1 MCYNIIAVNEL
12 VVVYSAHVC
21 ICHIKKIGGLQVADN
36 LVHSSSMPVGAQTL
50 VTEAHVEVSR
60 EKFSFG
66 KKKTRTMVISSIKK
80 TQPRNS

>member
-12 VVVYSAHVC
+12 GVVYSAHVY
-21 ICHIKKIGGLQVADN
+21 ICHIKIGGLQVADN